1 MGSSKTGSLD
11 AFAPF
16 SLPAAL
22 AAGKV
27 KLPATGVVGMLQKRQ
42 EDKMTKN
49 AANMAGQPQQTPY
62 DQMMMQMMGQQK
74 RPEFM
79 SPYSPAPYANG
90 GNVALRR
97 KMFKLGGSASA
108 HGTGLTSG
116 LAFNEGGSVKP
127 GPDGK
132 PRQHAIIGGIIKAIL
147 VRGAYDA
154 ASGKGTR
161 KYGQIAK
168 SRAFADMVDSVES
181 TVNRSA
187 RVQLRKARARSRKTV
202 RSHDKFANWRERY
215 ERRRQ
220 RRQRFRDR
228 FRGKKRK
235 AIDYDNYN
243 DQYQQQVGSN
253 VMGYYN

>member
-1 MGSSKTGSLD
+1 MAYKQKSPYKFLGKALRKMGGVANKLMGRRGGGQVQGS
-11 AFAPF
+11 
-16 SLPAAL
+16 
-22 AAGKV
+22 AAGQIA
-27 KLPATGVVGMLQKRQ
+27 PGVGSIFGGGMRPGLGMRPGIGGGPGALGVGSFHAVQGMGP
-42 EDKMTKN
+42 MTKK
-49 AANMAGQPQQTPY
+49 GKKPIGFKPY
-62 DQMMMQMMGQQK
+62 K
-74 RPEFM
+74 HPSHYKK
-79 SPYSPAPYANG
+79 SP
-90 GNVALRR
+90 
-97 KMFKLGGSASA
+97 FK
-108 HGTGLTSG
+108 T
-116 LAFNEGGSVKP
+116 
-127 GPDGK
+127 D
-132 PRQHAIIGGIIKAIL
+132 AIL

-187 RVQLRKARARSRKTV
+187 AAQLRKSRARSRKTV

-243 DQYQQQVGSN
+243 DQYQQQVGDN
-253 VMGYYN
+253 VMSYY

>member
-1 MGSSKTGSLD
+1 MAYKQKSPYKFLGKALRKMGGVANKLMGRRGGGQVQGS
-11 AFAPF
+11 AAEQIAP
-16 SLPAAL
+16 
-22 AAGKV
+22 
-27 KLPATGVVGMLQKRQ
+27 GVGSIFGGGMRPGMGAGMLGGGGVGGFVGVGGLGP
-42 EDKMTKN
+42 MTKK
-49 AANMAGQPQQTPY
+49 GKKPIGFKPY
-62 DQMMMQMMGQQK
+62 EHPSHYK
-74 RPEFM
+74 K
-79 SPYSPAPYANG
+79 SP
-90 GNVALRR
+90 
-97 KMFKLGGSASA
+97 FK
-108 HGTGLTSG
+108 T
-116 LAFNEGGSVKP
+116 
-127 GPDGK
+127 D
-132 PRQHAIIGGIIKAIL
+132 AIL

-187 RVQLRKARARSRKTV
+187 SVQLRKARARSKKTV

-243 DQYQQQVGSN
+243 DQYQQQVGDN
-253 VMGYYN
+253 VMGYY

>member
-1 MGSSKTGSLD
+1 MAYK
-11 AFAPF
+11 
-16 SLPAAL
+16 
-22 AAGKV
+22 
-27 KLPATGVVGMLQKRQ
+27 QK
-42 EDKMTKN
+42 
-49 AANMAGQPQQTPY
+49 
-62 DQMMMQMMGQQK
+62 
-74 RPEFM
+74 
-79 SPYSPAPYANG
+79 SPYKFLG
-90 GNVALRR
+90 KALR
-97 KMFKLGGSASA
+97 KVGGAASRLMGRRGGGGGDASA
-108 HGTGLTSG
+108 ARQTM
-116 LAFNEGGSVKP
+116 P
-127 GPDGK
+127 GMG
-132 PRQHAIIGGIIKAIL
+132 IGGIFGGGAGAGMMPGIGGGPGALGVGGFNAVRGMGPMNKKGKKPIGFKPYEHPSHYKKTPFKTDAIL

>member
-1 MGSSKTGSLD
+1 MAYKQKSPYKFLGKALRKMGGVANKLMGRRGGGQVQGS
-11 AFAPF
+11 
-16 SLPAAL
+16 
-22 AAGKV
+22 AAGQIA
-27 KLPATGVVGMLQKRQ
+27 PGVGSIFGGGMRPGMGAGMLGGGGVGGFVGVGGLGP
-42 EDKMTKN
+42 MTKK
-49 AANMAGQPQQTPY
+49 GKKPIGFKPY
-62 DQMMMQMMGQQK
+62 EHPSHYK
-74 RPEFM
+74 K
-79 SPYSPAPYANG
+79 SP
-90 GNVALRR
+90 
-97 KMFKLGGSASA
+97 FK
-108 HGTGLTSG
+108 T
-116 LAFNEGGSVKP
+116 
-127 GPDGK
+127 D
-132 PRQHAIIGGIIKAIL
+132 AIL

-187 RVQLRKARARSRKTV
+187 AAQLRKARDRSRKTV

-220 RRQRFRDR
+220 RRERFRDR

-253 VMGYYN
+253 VMGYYND

>member
-1 MGSSKTGSLD
+1 MAYKQKSPYKFLGKALRKMGGVANKLMGRRGGGQVQGS
-11 AFAPF
+11 
-16 SLPAAL
+16 
-22 AAGKV
+22 AAGQIA
-27 KLPATGVVGMLQKRQ
+27 PGVGSIFGGGMRPGMGANMLGGGGVGGFVGVGGLGP
-42 EDKMTKN
+42 MTKK
-49 AANMAGQPQQTPY
+49 GKKPIGFKPY
-62 DQMMMQMMGQQK
+62 EHPSHYK
-74 RPEFM
+74 K
-79 SPYSPAPYANG
+79 SP
-90 GNVALRR
+90 
-97 KMFKLGGSASA
+97 FK
-108 HGTGLTSG
+108 T
-116 LAFNEGGSVKP
+116 
-127 GPDGK
+127 D
-132 PRQHAIIGGIIKAIL
+132 AIL

-187 RVQLRKARARSRKTV
+187 AAQLRKARDRSRKTV

-220 RRQRFRDR
+220 RRERFRDR

-253 VMGYYN
+253 VMGYYND